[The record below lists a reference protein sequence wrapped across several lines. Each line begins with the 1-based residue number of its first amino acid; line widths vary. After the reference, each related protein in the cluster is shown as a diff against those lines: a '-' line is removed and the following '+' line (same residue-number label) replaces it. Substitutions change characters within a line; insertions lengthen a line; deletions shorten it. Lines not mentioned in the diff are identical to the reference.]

1 MAVIYVDDS
10 FAGISDGSQS
20 NPFTTIQAAVAA
32 ATAGDTIDVAAGSYT
47 GNVIIDKPL
56 TLQGD
61 GRATTTLTG
70 NQAGTELGT
79 IEIDPGVNDVTIT
92 GFTIIGINGT
102 AGLEKAAIY
111 LQGAHSDIMISDNN
125 VVANGDAAIMTE
137 FNAVIH
143 DITITGNEISGQTF
157 DGSVPGGGP
166 GVGGSQFVT
175 DNWPRPLVFL
185 GTQNGGNPQSNVV
198 FTNNQVTGTTGGLNS
213 AGNPQSNLQVNID
226 VPNSTVDGN
235 VFTGF
240 VNGFQVQLR
249 VREENTDVTNN
260 SFSNGAGG
268 NTGMYIE
275 TDGDQGTISGNGN
288 APAFITGG
296 TAGNL
301 VAENIVGT
309 DGDNTFVADGGNDTI
324 DGAGGT
330 DTYDMTAAS
339 TGGSFVDLDAGL
351 AFSSTTGIDFISNI
365 ENVKGSAGNDGL
377 FGDDGDN
384 VFTATAGT
392 DTIDGRGNGAN
403 GDSFDA
409 SAATAAV
416 NVDLDGGAVTGA
428 FTGTLSNIENVKTGS
443 GNDNITL
450 SSAANAV
457 DGGAGFDTAHV
468 DAAYTDGAVG
478 FSGGVFTH
486 AGGDTLANVE
496 KLDFT
501 DVSVWLVHSSAEL
514 TAALAGAGTGDI
526 IKLASGTYSGHFTV
540 AVDGLVI
547 ESATGN
553 AADVIIKGDFRTDN
567 PGLGS
572 GNLDTWIGPAPAYNG
587 GTNNNGFSVLSND
600 VTIRGLTITEQLNA
614 ILIGQQAGTLSP
626 DLVVNGLTIDNV
638 VLDNNVFGIH
648 KDIGAVAVDGFTF
661 TNSTISHGYEG
672 MDIVQLVGGS
682 FTDVLIDNVTFEHL
696 TAKGIYA
703 EAMND
708 AVLSNITMN
717 NVAQYGR
724 GDGFGVIGEHGVGID
739 LNLKYGDYSDIEIS
753 AFEFTDV
760 GLSNGSGS
768 SHPNAAA
775 IAIKARNDA
784 PGYGPDEAT
793 VTDVTIENGTISG
806 TSTGIRVGEHN
817 KVTTDTDVTVTD
829 VTITGATAGE
839 YDNRTTSTLN
849 VNLKDGGDTVTTN
862 AAATGPI
869 AYNGG
874 DGDDH
879 MTGSASSQA
888 FNGAEGNDTIEGGG
902 GIDAVTYDADYADAT
917 FDFAGGKFEIT
928 APGLGTDTV
937 GDVDVAIFSNGSNP
951 DTKVWLV
958 HNAAELTAALA
969 AAVDGDVIKLGS
981 GTYVGNFTISDE
993 VTIESATGD
1002 AADVIFSGNF
1012 RSLNGLSPTDS
1023 VAEYFET
1030 HSEAGAVATG
1040 NGLTISDNNVTLR
1053 NITITEYSV
1062 GIALQANNSGL
1073 TIDNVDFDANLNG
1086 IRKGGAAEVTDF
1098 TWTGGTVSDGWAGMT
1113 VYAAKSA
1120 GVGLGSF
1127 DDVTIDGVKFENLT
1141 YKGLYFEQLSNA
1153 EIMNIEMDDVGQ
1165 WGLWNTGKF
1174 GAGIDIN
1181 LKYKAYTNI
1190 DIHDFDF
1197 DGVGSSLMGDSS
1209 ADPTG
1214 AAIVVKAR
1222 SDGGDYSAP
1231 PATLTNVTIH
1241 DGSIDG
1247 TSTGIRTGEPGKA
1260 NPSPASITVT
1270 DVEISNAAHGEYDN
1284 QTTGVIDV
1292 NVDPDDQTVSS
1303 NPDATAPIA
1312 YTDDSDN
1319 DTTYTVNE
1327 GDTVTEISATG
1338 SDTVNARGSFTLD
1351 DNVENLNL
1359 LDAGSGHDDFENFDL
1374 GAIANGE
1381 NGWTVLAGGRDQEV
1395 VDLGGNKVFKMSSD
1409 PASGD
1414 FAGPYSAALGVTAG
1428 EGTTT
1433 ADGDVHILKFRVK
1446 PVDAAGDNSRLE
1458 VDIGIAQGTD
1468 RNNFMAI
1475 ESIAGEGV
1483 RIAVADPLL
1492 DGNFDTGAGINNFVA
1507 FTGNRTLVEGL
1518 DPSQWYDIELR
1529 VKYNNGADN
1538 DVIEVYVNGE
1548 LVGETTT
1555 FENYRDALG
1564 GTHAVNAEANQT
1576 NRIFFRP
1583 GAGGAATDGPGG
1595 VNEGFYFDDITN
1607 TITTNSNGTGN
1618 DLDNVINGN
1627 SGNNSLS
1634 GLGGDDTI
1642 NGGDGD
1648 DTIDGGEGTDEI
1660 DGGAGNDLIKV
1671 KAGDTD
1677 AVDGG
1682 DGIDTVEITGTGA
1695 NETVEV
1701 VYNGTA
1707 LTSLGGNV
1715 SNVEGVSLNL
1725 AGNTAAGDT
1734 LSYAGSTVGVT
1745 VNLGTDTA
1753 SGFTSIDGVENII
1766 GGSGND
1772 DLTGDAGDNVIEGGD
1787 GSDEIDGGSGG
1798 NDTAVFSGNFADYT
1812 ITVAGLGFNVAKDGD
1827 IDHVRNIDNFQFA
1840 DVTVSANSSG
1850 LVTAGPDFATIPALD
1865 IDENSS
1871 VGTIVHS
1878 VAATDANTVDG
1889 DILTYSLEA
1898 IGGGAY
1904 SGPFS
1909 IDANGDI
1916 KVAGTVDF
1924 ESATSHSFVVKVV
1937 DTAGHSKTQTV
1948 SVSVNDLDDNA
1959 TEITTTAPTSVNE
1972 NVTGVIYDVDATDA
1986 DAGAIS
1992 YSLSGTDAAAF
2003 TINSDGEV
2011 SFVNPPDFET
2021 KDSYSFVVEAQQ
2033 GSGTAATQVVNLAIN
2048 DLNDNNTTITS
2059 TAPTMVAEN
2068 FTGVIYDV
2076 DATDSDAGAI
2086 TYGLSGADAGLFSID
2101 SSTGEVTFVSPPN
2114 FESGKTSYSFNVT
2127 AQQGSGNLATQ
2138 AVTLAVTNLN
2148 DNNTSITTTAP
2159 TSVNENATGVIYDV
2173 NVADLDS
2180 TTGLGPVNFSLTGAD
2195 AASFSINGN
2204 GEITFVAPPNFE
2216 SGKTSY
2222 AFTVNAQQG
2231 SGNIATQNVT
2241 LAVND
2246 LNDNAPVFSSGSTA
2260 SVVEG
2265 TQAAAVVYDANATDA
2280 DSSITF
2286 GAIVYSLS
2294 GADASLLSINSGT
2307 GEVRLNAVSDFETKS
2322 SYAFN
2327 VIATQGTTATSQA
2340 VTLSVTNLDENP
2352 LSTVNIQSESGS
2364 TMQPL
2369 GDLDDSVGLTYTVF
2383 SLDDGDGTVF
2393 LGDVELNVGDELTLA
2408 ELNSL
2413 TFSSKNSGSIVFTAD
2428 LGGDTLQINVNLD
2441 VTPAVSATYTGTDS
2455 ANRLDGAGG
2464 NDEIFGL
2471 KGKDL
2476 LIGGAGKDSIEGGG
2490 GNDTIFGG
2498 AGKDSIEGGSG
2509 NDVIY
2514 GGTSKDTLMGGSGKD
2529 KFVFNTALAS
2539 TNADVIV
2546 DFKSG
2551 TDKIVLDSDFFG
2563 ALGSSMKSGELRQN
2577 TSGDAQDSTDR
2588 IIYETDT
2595 GKLFYDADANG
2606 AGAKVHFAT
2615 LSNKPASLSHLDFEI
2630 I

>member
-1 MAVIYVDDS
+1 MAVIYVDSS
-10 FAGISDGSQS
+10 FVGISDGSQT
-20 NPFTTIQAAVAA
+20 NPFTTIQLAVAA
-32 ATAGDTIDVAAGSYT
+32 ATAGDTVDVAAGSYT

-56 TLQGD
+56 TLLGA

-70 NQAGTELGT
+70 NQAGGELGT
-79 IEIDPGVNDVTIT
+79 IEIDPGVNDVTIS
-92 GFTIIGINGT
+92 GFTVIGINGT

-111 LQGAHSDIMISDNN
+111 LQGAHTDIIISDNN

-235 VFTGF
+235 TFTGF

-260 SFSNGAGG
+260 SFSNNAGG

-275 TDGDQGTISGNGN
+275 TDGDQGTIAGNGN

-301 VAENIVGT
+301 VGENIVGT
-309 DGDNTFVADGGNDTI
+309 DGDNTFAADGGNDTI

-330 DTYDMTAAS
+330 DTYDMTAAG
-339 TGGSFVDLDAGL
+339 TGGSFVDLNAGL
-351 AFSSTTGIDFISNI
+351 AFSSTTGIDFIDNI

-403 GDSFDA
+403 GDTFDA

-416 NVDLDGGAVTGA
+416 NVDLDGGAVSGA
-428 FTGTLSNIENVKTGS
+428 FTATLTDIENVKTGS

-450 SSAANAV
+450 SDAANAV

-468 DAAYTDGAVG
+468 DAVYTEGAVG

-501 DVSVWLVHSSAEL
+501 DVSVWLVHNSAEL
-514 TAALAGAGTGDI
+514 TAALSGAGTGDI

-540 AVDGLVI
+540 AVDGVVI

-567 PGLGS
+567 PAAGS
-572 GNLDTWIGPAPAYNG
+572 TDLDVFLGPAVAYNG
-587 GTNNNGFSVLSND
+587 GTNNNGFSVLSDD
-600 VTIRGLTITEQLNA
+600 VTIRGVTITEQLNA
-614 ILIGQQAGTLSP
+614 ILIGQQVGTPSP
-626 DLVVNGLTIDNV
+626 DLVVNNLTIDNV

-648 KDIGAVAVDGFTF
+648 KDIGTVAVNGFTF
-661 TNSTISHGYEG
+661 TNSTVSHSYEG
-672 MDIVQLVGGS
+672 MDIVQFTGGS
-682 FTDVLIDNVTFEHL
+682 FNNVLIDEVTFENL

-703 EAMND
+703 EAMNN
-708 AVLSNITMN
+708 AVLSNITMT

-724 GDGFGVIGEHGVGID
+724 GDAFGTIGEHGVGID
-739 LNLKYGDYSDIEIS
+739 LNLKYGDYSNIEIS
-753 AFEFTDV
+753 DFEFTDV

-775 IAIKARNDA
+775 IAVKARNDG
-784 PGYGPDEAT
+784 PGYGPDDAS
-793 VTDVTIENGTISG
+793 VTGVTIENGTIDG
-806 TSTGIRVGEHN
+806 TSTGIRVGEHS
-817 KVTTDTDVTVTD
+817 KVTTDTGVTVTD
-829 VTITGATAGE
+829 VTITGATVGE

-869 AYNGG
+869 VYFGG

-879 MTGSASSQA
+879 MTGSASIQV
-888 FNGAEGNDTIEGGG
+888 FNGGEGDDTIEGGG
-902 GIDAVTYDADYADAT
+902 GLDAVTYEANYADAT
-917 FDFAGGKFEIT
+917 FDFVGGKFEIS

-937 GDVDVAIFSNGSNP
+937 GNVDAALFSNGGAA

-958 HNAAELTAALA
+958 HNAAELTVALSL
-969 AAVDGDVIKLGS
+969 AVDGDVIKLGS
-981 GTYVGNFTISDE
+981 GTYAGNFTISDA

-1030 HSEAGAVATG
+1030 HSDSGAVSTG
-1040 NGLTISDNNVTLR
+1040 NGLTISHDNVTLR

-1062 GIALQANNSGL
+1062 GISLGSNDGL
-1073 TIDNVDFDANLNG
+1073 TIENVDFDANLNG
-1086 IRKGGAAEVTDF
+1086 IRKGGAAEVTGF

-1113 VYAAKSA
+1113 TYAAKSA
-1120 GVGLGSF
+1120 GVGIGSF

-1197 DGVGSSLMGDSS
+1197 DDVGSSLMGDST

-1231 PATLTNVTIH
+1231 PATLTNVTIQ

-1270 DVEISNAAHGEYDN
+1270 DVEISNASHGEYDN
-1284 QTTGVIDV
+1284 QTTGTIDV
-1292 NVDPDDQTVSS
+1292 NVDPDDQVVSS
-1303 NPDATAPIA
+1303 NPDAAAPIA
-1312 YTDDSDN
+1312 YTDTSDN

-1327 GDTVTEISATG
+1327 GDTVTETSTTG
-1338 SDTVNARGSFTLD
+1338 TDTVNARGSFTLD

-1359 LDAGSGHDDFENFDL
+1359 VDAGSGHDDFEDFDL
-1374 GAIANGE
+1374 GAITNGE

-1409 PASGD
+1409 PASTD
-1414 FAGPYSAALGVTAG
+1414 FAGPYSAALDVTAG

-1433 ADGDVHILKFRVK
+1433 ADGDVHVLKFRVK
-1446 PVDAAGDNSRLE
+1446 PVDEAGDNSRLE
-1458 VDIGIAQGTD
+1458 VDIGINQGTD
-1468 RNNFMAI
+1468 RNNFMVI
-1475 ESIAGEGV
+1475 ESIAGQGV
-1483 RIAVADPLL
+1483 RIAVADPML
-1492 DGNFDTGAGINNFVA
+1492 DGDWDTGVGINDFSA
-1507 FTGNRTLVEGL
+1507 FTGNRTLVDGL

-1529 VKYNNGADN
+1529 LKYNNGADN
-1538 DVIEVYVNGE
+1538 DVIEVYVDGE
-1548 LVGETTT
+1548 LIGETTT

-1564 GTHAVNAEANQT
+1564 GTHAANAEANQT

-1583 GAGGAATDGPGG
+1583 SAGGAATDGPGG
-1595 VNEGFYFDDITN
+1595 VNKGFYFDDITN
-1607 TITTNSNGTGN
+1607 TVTTNSNGTGN
-1618 DLDNVINGN
+1618 ELDNVINGN
-1627 SGNNSLS
+1627 SGRNSLS

-1648 DTIDGGEGTDEI
+1648 DTIDGGEGTDVV

-1671 KAGDTD
+1671 NAGDTD
-1677 AVDGG
+1677 VIDGG
-1682 DGIDTVEITGTGA
+1682 DGTDTVEVTGTGA
-1695 NETVEV
+1695 DETVSV
-1701 VYNGTA
+1701 VFNGTA

-1734 LSYAGSTVGVT
+1734 LSYAGSTVAVT
-1745 VNLGTDTA
+1745 VNLATGSA
-1753 SGFTSIDGVENII
+1753 SGFTSIAGVENVV

-1772 DLTGDAGDNVIEGGD
+1772 DLTGNAGDNVLQGGA

-1798 NDTAVFSGNFADYT
+1798 NDTAVFEHNFAEYT
-1812 ITVAGLGFNVAKDGD
+1812 IATAGLGFTVTRGSDVD
-1827 IDHVRNIDNFQFA
+1827 YVVNIDNFQFA
-1840 DVTVSANSSG
+1840 DRTVAANSSG
-1850 LVTAGPDFATIPALD
+1850 LVTAAPNFATIPALD
-1865 IDENSS
+1865 IDENTS
-1871 VGTIVHS
+1871 VGTTVHS

-1889 DILTYSLEA
+1889 DVLTYSLEA
-1898 IGGGAY
+1898 TGGGAY
-1904 SGPFS
+1904 TGPFS

-1937 DTAGHSKTQTV
+1937 DTAGHSKSQTV
-1948 SVSVNDLDDNA
+1948 TVSVNDLDDNA
-1959 TEITTTAPTSVNE
+1959 TVITTTAPTSVNE
-1972 NVTGVIYDVDATDA
+1972 NVTGVIYDADATDG

-1992 YSLSGTDAAAF
+1992 YSLSGTDAGAF

-2011 SFVNPPDFET
+2011 SFVSPPDFEV

-2033 GSGTAATQVVNLAIN
+2033 GSGTAATQAVNLSIN

-2059 TAPTMVAEN
+2059 TAPTTVAEN

-2086 TYGLSGADAGLFSID
+2086 TYGLSGTDASLFNIN

-2148 DNNTSITTTAP
+2148 DNNTTITTTAP
-2159 TSVNENATGVIYDV
+2159 TSVNENAAGVIYDV
-2173 NVADLDS
+2173 DVTDADS
-2180 TTGLGPVNFSLTGAD
+2180 TTGLGPVNFTLTGAD
-2195 AASFSINGN
+2195 AASFSINAN
-2204 GEITFVAPPNFE
+2204 GQITFVAPPNFE

-2241 LAVND
+2241 LAIND
-2246 LNDNAPVFSSGSTA
+2246 LNDNSPVFSSGSTA
-2260 SVVEG
+2260 SVIEG

-2286 GAIVYSLS
+2286 GAIVYSL
-2294 GADASLLSINSGT
+2294 GGTDASALSINSST

-2322 SYAFN
+2322 SYSFN
-2327 VIATQGTTATSQA
+2327 VIATQGTTASSQA

-2352 LSTVNIQSESGS
+2352 LSTVNIQAESG
-2364 TMQPL
+2364 TTKQPL
-2369 GDLDDSVGLTYTVF
+2369 GELDDSVGLTYTVVA
-2383 SLDDGDGTVF
+2383 LDDGGGAVF
-2393 LGDVELNVGDELTLA
+2393 LGDVELLVGDELTLA
-2408 ELNSL
+2408 ELNAL
-2413 TFSSKNSGSIVFTAD
+2413 TFSSKDPGSIVFTAD
-2428 LGGDTLQINVNLD
+2428 LGGDTLQINVNLN
-2441 VTPAVSATYTGTDS
+2441 VTPAVSATYTGTDG

-2464 NDEIFGL
+2464 NDEILGL

-2490 GNDTIFGG
+2490 GHDTIFGG
-2498 AGKDSIEGGSG
+2498 AGRDSIEGGSG
-2509 NDVIY
+2509 NDVIS
-2514 GGTSKDTLMGGSGKD
+2514 GGSNRDTLMGGTGKD
-2529 KFVFNTALAS
+2529 KFVFDTALSAG
-2539 TNADVIV
+2539 NVDVIV

-2551 TDKIVLDSDFFG
+2551 TDMFALDSDFFG
-2563 ALGSSMKSGELRQN
+2563 ALGAAVKANELRNN
-2577 TSGDAQDSTDR
+2577 TTGDAQDANDR
-2588 IIYETDT
+2588 LIYETDT
-2595 GKLFYDADANG
+2595 GKLFYDADGNG

-2615 LSNKPASLSHLDFEI
+2615 LSSKPASVSHLDFEI
-2630 I
+2630 V